1 MDAVQEVDI
10 DSQRVNI
17 YLTLAAMLSPIN
29 VEGSREEF
37 RKLLLA
43 GFWNS

>member
-17 YLTLAAMLSPIN
+17 YLTLVAMLSPIK
-29 VEGSREEF
+29 VEGSREGF
-37 RKLLLA
+37 RKLLLV
-43 GFWNS
+43 GFWSS